1 MHVCEEE
8 FEVVIDAIEVTK
20 LKMMRMVIKE
30 FDDLIKFIA
39 SVEDMST
46 GKLIC
51 EVCLTTI
58 EGEQ

>member
-1 MHVCEEE
+1 MKEE
-8 FEVVIDAIEVTK
+8 FEVVIDAIEVA
-20 LKMMRMVIKE
+20 KMELMRAVVKE